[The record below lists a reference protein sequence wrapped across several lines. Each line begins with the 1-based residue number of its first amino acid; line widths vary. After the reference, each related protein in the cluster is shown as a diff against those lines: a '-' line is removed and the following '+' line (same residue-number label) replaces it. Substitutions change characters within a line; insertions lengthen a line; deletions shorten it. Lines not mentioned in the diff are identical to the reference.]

1 MGVMSKPVH
10 ESVCHDW
17 IGEDGMPVPSKIFIC
32 RDGAGRS
39 EVEVFDIEMLP
50 AGHASNG
57 FGQVSLSRAG
67 RTEEED
73 VFALLDEAAGG

>member
-1 MGVMSKPVH
+1 MGVVSKAIH
-10 ESVCHDW
+10 ESVGHDW
-17 IGEDGMPVPSKIFIC
+17 IGEDGMPVPSKLFIC
-32 RDGAGRS
+32 RDGARRS
-39 EVEVFDIEMLP
+39 EVEVFDVEMLP
-50 AGHASNG
+50 AGHVSYG

>member
-1 MGVMSKPVH
+1 
-10 ESVCHDW
+10 
-17 IGEDGMPVPSKIFIC
+17 
-32 RDGAGRS
+32 
-39 EVEVFDIEMLP
+39 MLP

-57 FGQVSLSRAG
+57 FGQVSFSRTG

>member
-1 MGVMSKPVH
+1 MGVVSKPVH

-39 EVEVFDIEMLP
+39 SVMARLLVRIVDF
-50 AGHASNG
+50 NG
-57 FGQVSLSRAG
+57 YRPSTMAYRYSADG
-67 RTEEED
+67 
-73 VFALLDEAAGG
+73 